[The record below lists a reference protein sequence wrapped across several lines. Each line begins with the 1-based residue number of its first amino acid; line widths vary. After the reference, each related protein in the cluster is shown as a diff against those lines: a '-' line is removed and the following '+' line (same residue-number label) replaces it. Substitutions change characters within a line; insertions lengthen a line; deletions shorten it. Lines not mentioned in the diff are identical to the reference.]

1 MTEPTVTAA
10 EKYCDSVLLIFT
22 NICSMSEQK
31 NQNDDYYSTHGFYF
45 VDKRVT

>member
-10 EKYCDSVLLIFT
+10 EKYYDSVLLIFT

-45 VDKRVT
+45 VDKKVT